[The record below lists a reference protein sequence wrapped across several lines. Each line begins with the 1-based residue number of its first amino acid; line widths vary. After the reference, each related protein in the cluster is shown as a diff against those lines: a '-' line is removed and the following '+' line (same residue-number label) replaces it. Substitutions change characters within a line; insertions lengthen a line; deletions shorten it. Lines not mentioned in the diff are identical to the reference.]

1 MEPKGE
7 VTMNEC
13 VKQLRKELKL
23 NQSDFGKRLGV
34 TPAAISKIEKGE
46 RKLTVQMAKAICN
59 EFRVNQEWLV
69 YGTGEMFQEFPTTLL
84 DQLSAEFDLDDM
96 EKQLVKDFI
105 TLDKE
110 QRQMITKFLRG
121 SINQ

>member
-1 MEPKGE
+1 
-7 VTMNEC
+7 MNQR
-13 VKQLRKELKL
+13 VKQLRIELKL

-34 TPAAISKIEKGE
+34 TPAAISKIETGE
-46 RKLTVQMAKAICN
+46 RKLTVQMAKSICN
-59 EFRVNQEWLV
+59 EFRVNQEWLIH
-69 YGTGEMFQEFPTTLL
+69 GAGEMFQEFPTTLL

>member
-1 MEPKGE
+1 M
-7 VTMNEC
+7 
-13 VKQLRKELKL
+13 
-23 NQSDFGKRLGV
+23 

-59 EFRVNQEWLV
+59 EFRVNQEWLIH
-69 YGTGEMFQEFPTTLL
+69 GAGEMFQEFPTTLL

-110 QRQMITKFLRG
+110 QRQTITQFLQNA
-121 SINQ
+121 INQ

>member
-1 MEPKGE
+1 
-7 VTMNEC
+7 MNEC